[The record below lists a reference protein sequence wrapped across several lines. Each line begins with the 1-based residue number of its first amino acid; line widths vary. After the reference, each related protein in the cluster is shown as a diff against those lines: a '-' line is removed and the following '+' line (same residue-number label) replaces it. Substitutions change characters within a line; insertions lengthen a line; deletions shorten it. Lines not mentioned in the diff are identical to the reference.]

1 VVSDLGPA
9 RRPVTP
15 EGSLILETPNPK
27 DLSTADLAELA
38 TELTDLMAANGQAGT
53 PVLFKG
59 DEPLGAANSW
69 VQFIDVI
76 LPSADFIKNTVY
88 TALLASV
95 TAFMRKRFRRK
106 HESTRPRSV
115 RVWAPDGR
123 LLGTLTLSSADADPE
138 WSEQSQE

>member
-1 VVSDLGPA
+1 
-9 RRPVTP
+9 
-15 EGSLILETPNPK
+15 
-27 DLSTADLAELA
+27 
-38 TELTDLMAANGQAGT
+38 MAANGQTGT

-59 DEPLGAANSW
+59 DEALGVANGW

-76 LPSADFIKNTVY
+76 LPSADFVKNTVY

-95 TAFMRKRFRRK
+95 TAFMRKRFGRK

-138 WSEQSQE
+138 WSEQSRK